1 METRDTGKRDTTI
14 MKRVN
19 DLLNLKR
26 LDWYIIKK
34 FLGTF
39 VFMIALIISIA
50 VVFDIN
56 EKIDKFMTH
65 NASLEGII
73 FDYYLNF
80 IPYYTNLFSPL
91 FVFLAVIFFTSKMAN
106 NSEIIAILSN
116 GISFKRLLKPYMI
129 SAFVIAMFTF
139 VFGSFIIPPANSTRI
154 EFEQTYVDPRKK
166 KTGHRDIQY
175 KVEQGTIVYFDNFDL
190 ASNTGYNFS
199 MDHFND
205 LELDSRLTAQ
215 TIRYDS
221 AYKWTIRNYQI
232 REFDGI
238 HEKITTGTSID
249 TTLYIVPN
257 DFIIASSDQQMM
269 TSPQLRSYIKS
280 QKERGMG
287 NIQPFQIEYHSR
299 IAMVF
304 SAFILTIIGASI
316 SARKVKGGM
325 GLNIG
330 IGLALSMAYIL
341 FMTVSSTFAVK
352 GNMSPFV
359 AAWIPNIIFSGIA
372 FFIYKKAPN

>member
-1 METRDTGKRDTTI
+1 M
-14 MKRVN
+14 
-19 DLLNLKR
+19 
-26 LDWYIIKK
+26 II
-34 FLGTF
+34 
-39 VFMIALIISIA
+39 LIISIA

-56 EKIDKFMTH
+56 EKIDKFITN
-65 NASLEGII
+65 NASLEGVI

-91 FVFLAVIFFTSKMAN
+91 FVFLAVIYFTSKMAN

-116 GISFKRLLKPYMI
+116 GISFRRILKPYMI
-129 SAFVIAMFTF
+129 SAFVIAIFTF
-139 VFGSFIIPPANSTRI
+139 VFGGFIIPPANATRI
-154 EFEQTYVDPRKK
+154 EFEQNFVDPRKK
-166 KTGHRDIQY
+166 KTGDRDIQF
-175 KVEQGTIVYFDNFDL
+175 KVGPGTIVYFGNFDL

-199 MDHFND
+199 MDHFD
-205 LELDSRLTAQ
+205 SLELDSRLTAQ
-215 TIRYDS
+215 SIKYDS
-221 AYKWTIRNYQI
+221 AYQWTIRDYQV
-232 REFDGI
+232 RDFDGLN
-238 HEKITTGTSID
+238 ETITTGNSID
-249 TTLYIVPN
+249 TTLQIVPN
-257 DFIIASSDQQMM
+257 DFIIAATDQQMM
-269 TSPQLRSYIKS
+269 TSPQLRRYISS

-287 NIQPFQIEYHSR
+287 NIQAFQIEYHSR

-304 SAFILTIIGASI
+304 SAFILTIIGASL

-352 GNMSPFV
+352 GNMSPFI

-372 FFIYKKAPN
+372 FFLYKRAPN